1 MLLPKTKSLWYFG
14 MVIYDF
20 HTHTFHSD
28 GILSPIELIRRAF
41 VKGYSAIGIT
51 DHVAIGSLGRVI
63 KEVSDDCALARSYWD
78 ILAIP
83 GVELTHVP
91 PQAISEVAE
100 KAKEMGAWLV
110 VVHGETSAEPVAKG
124 TNLAAVQSRDVDIL
138 AHPGIITAEEA
149 SLAAQN
155 NVFIELTARRGHST
169 ANAHVALI
177 GQKAKAKLL
186 VSSDAHSEN
195 DLLTPKSIKS
205 ILHQAKIN
213 PRQHQH
219 ILHRNPELL
228 IEKINRSS
236 SNSG

>member
-1 MLLPKTKSLWYFG
+1 MLLPKTKSLWY
-14 MVIYDF
+14 VWRVLYDF

-41 VKGYSAIGIT
+41 VKGYSAIGVT

-63 KEVSDDCALARSYWD
+63 KEISDDCALARTYWD

-124 TNLAAVQSRDVDIL
+124 TNLAAVKSPDVDIL
-138 AHPGIITAEEA
+138 AHPGLITAEEA

-169 ANAHVALI
+169 ANTHVALI
-177 GQKAKAKLL
+177 SQKAKAKLL
-186 VSSDAHSEN
+186 VSSDAHSEK
-195 DLLTPKSIKS
+195 DLLTPNSVES
-205 ILHQAKIN
+205 TLRQANIN
-213 PRQHQH
+213 PRQHPQ
-219 ILHRNPELL
+219 ILHRNPKLL
-228 IEKINRSS
+228 IEKVNRSS
-236 SNSG
+236 SHSG

>member
-1 MLLPKTKSLWYFG
+1 MRLPKTKSLWYVWG
-14 MVIYDF
+14 VLCDF

-63 KEVSDDCALARSYWD
+63 KETSDDCALARTYWD

-83 GVELTHVP
+83 GVEITHVP
-91 PQAISEVAE
+91 PQAISEVAK

-124 TNLAAVQSRDVDIL
+124 TNLAAVQSPDVDIL
-138 AHPGIITAEEA
+138 AHPGLITAEEA

-177 GQKAKAKLL
+177 SQKAKAKLL

-195 DLLTPKSIKS
+195 DLLTPNSVES
-205 ILHQAKIN
+205 ILRQANIN
-213 PRQHQH
+213 PRQHTQ
-219 ILHRNPELL
+219 ILHRNPKLL
-228 IEKINRSS
+228 IEKVNRSS
-236 SNSG
+236 PHSG

>member
-1 MLLPKTKSLWYFG
+1 MLLPKTKSLWY
-14 MVIYDF
+14 VWRVLYDF
-20 HTHTFHSD
+20 HTHTFYSD
-28 GILSPIELIRRAF
+28 GILSPIELIRRAL

-63 KEVSDDCALARSYWD
+63 KEINDDCALARTYWD

-91 PQAISEVAE
+91 PEAISELAK

-124 TNLAAVQSRDVDIL
+124 TNLAAVQSPDVDIL
-138 AHPGIITAEEA
+138 AHPGLITAEEA

-195 DLLTPKSIKS
+195 DLLTPNSVES
-205 ILHQAKIN
+205 ILRQANIN
-213 PRQHQH
+213 PRQHPQ
-219 ILHRNPELL
+219 ILHRNPKLL

>member
-1 MLLPKTKSLWYFG
+1 MLLPKTKSLWYVW
-14 MVIYDF
+14 MVLYDF

-51 DHVAIGSLGRVI
+51 DHVAIGSLGRLI
-63 KEVSDDCALARSYWD
+63 KEISDDCALARNYWD

-124 TNLAAVQSRDVDIL
+124 TNLAAVQSPDVDIL
-138 AHPGIITAEEA
+138 AHPGLITAEEA

-169 ANAHVALI
+169 ANAHVASI

-195 DLLTPKSIKS
+195 DLLTPNSVES
-205 ILHQAKIN
+205 ILRQANIN
-213 PRQHQH
+213 PRQHPQ
-219 ILHRNPELL
+219 ILHRNPKLL